1 VLVDFHT
8 HTTASDG
15 ALTPRALLER
25 AQSLQVSALAITDH
39 DTVAGYLAVRHEVPD
54 GLTLY
59 PGTELSCVWGGANIH
74 IVGVG
79 FDPEHVSLTAM
90 LSRLDEA
97 RVERAGKI
105 AQRLE
110 RAGMPGALAGACRI
124 AGASQIGRPHF
135 AAWLVEQGFV
145 DDAPTAFDRWLG
157 RGKMGDVK
165 AFWPPLAEVVVALVE
180 AGGVAVLAH
189 PLKYDMT
196 ATKLRALC
204 KDFVAAGG
212 QAVEIVSGRQSA
224 DERARLSR
232 LAAELNLAVSVGS
245 DFHREWTYGADLG
258 VDTSTVS
265 AGNGV
270 WELLQ

>member
-25 AQSLQVSALAITDH
+25 AQALNISSLAITDH
-39 DTVAGYLAVRHEVPD
+39 DTVAGYLAVRDEVPA

-79 FDPEHVSLTAM
+79 FDPEHAALLAM
-90 LSRLDEA
+90 LARLDEA
-97 RVERAGKI
+97 RVERAEKI

-110 RAGMPGALAGACRI
+110 KAGMPGALAGAYRI

-135 AAWLVEQGFV
+135 ATWLVEQGFV
-145 DDAPTAFDRWLG
+145 NDAPTAFDRWLG
-157 RGKMGDVK
+157 RGKMGDIK
-165 AFWPPLAEVVVALVE
+165 AFWPPLSEVVAVLVE
-180 AGGVAVLAH
+180 SGGVAVLAH

-204 KDFVAAGG
+204 KDFAAAGG
-212 QAVEIVSGRQSA
+212 QAIEIVSGRQSA
-224 DERARLSR
+224 DECARLSR
-232 LAAELNLAVSVGS
+232 LAEALNLAVSVGS

-258 VDTSTVS
+258 VDTSTIS

-270 WELLQ
+270 WELL